1 MVTYLK
7 DLVFK
12 IFIKWLKQ
20 VMVKGPIEANKLEIK
35 FHLSIGYLAFH
46 LGHLLSCV
54 TFSKFLPLY
63 EFPHGKMR
71 IKGDGWMESLTRW
84 TRVWVN
90 SRRW

>member
-71 IKGDGWMESLTRW
+71 IKDQFYITVSSKSL
-84 TRVWVN
+84 
-90 SRRW
+90 S